1 MRRGAGIGAIK
12 NKNIAQA
19 RFKDK
24 GNEIAEDQFAQMTK
38 QMDSFKGYLEDFT
51 AKHKDDIKKN
61 PEFRAQFQEMCAS
74 VGVDPLASSKGFW
87 AEMLGVGDFYYELG
101 VQIIE
106 VCLATSHR
114 NGGLIS
120 IEELRERLMK
130 SRSKKSQEV
139 SYDDLLRAIKKLK
152 VLGNGFSVI
161 TVGNTYM
168 VQSVPG
174 ELSMDH
180 TTVIQQAQANFFV
193 TKSKLTSGLKWE
205 EERANRALTYL
216 VKEGLAWVDDQ
227 SEDAERQYWFP
238 SLYTA
243 NIAVTS

>member
-1 MRRGAGIGAIK
+1 MSRRRPVGVGAIK
-12 NKNIAQA
+12 GKNIAQA

-24 GNEIAEDQFAQMTK
+24 GSEIADDQFAQMTK
-38 QMDSFKGYLEDFT
+38 QMETFKTYLEEFT
-51 AKHKDDIKKN
+51 TKHKDDIKKN
-61 PEFRAQFQEMCAS
+61 PAFRAQFQEMCAA

-120 IEELRERLMK
+120 IEELRERLIK
-130 SRSKKSQEV
+130 SRSKKSQEI

-152 VLGNGFSVI
+152 ALGNGFTVL

-174 ELSMDH
+174 ELTLDH
-180 TTVIQQAQANFFV
+180 TTVIQHAQKAFYV
-193 TKSKLTSGLKWE
+193 TKSMLIKDLKWE
-205 EERANRALTYL
+205 AERASRALNFL

-227 SEDAERQYWFP
+227 DSERQFWFP

-243 NIAVTS
+243 SLSVNT

>member
-106 VCLATSHR
+106 PQKWS
-114 NGGLIS
+114 
-120 IEELRERLMK
+120 
-130 SRSKKSQEV
+130 
-139 SYDDLLRAIKKLK
+139 DDLLRAIKKLK

-205 EERANRALTYL
+205 EERANRAL
-216 VKEGLAWVDDQ
+216 A
-227 SEDAERQYWFP
+227 P
-238 SLYTA
+238 
-243 NIAVTS
+243 